1 MIVTTTHEHH
11 QRMRSV
17 ATMFRHVSAS
27 NEEAQRQL
35 EIPPKAKPK
44 AKTV

>member
-17 ATMFRHVSAS
+17 ATMFCHVSAS
-27 NEEAQRQL
+27 NEEAQQQL
-35 EIPPKAKPK
+35 EVSPKAKPK
-44 AKTV
+44 AKAV